1 MIPLIEIIYF
11 IFFSISVILF
21 LIYIYKSLRKQ
32 SDFKYLIIA
41 LLFFIINIF
50 IDNKLS
56 NLVINEINSEIS
68 NSTKIIF
75 IDKKKNRIEIDKNS
89 SELKINTTSQ
99 KHSEKKV
106 ENYLLISPK
115 STRIILREDPKSKGK
130 FWLKYPK
137 YYFSNIKAVGYLE
150 INSK

>member
-1 MIPLIEIIYF
+1 MITFLEIIYF

-50 IDNKLS
+50 IDSKLS

-75 IDKKKNRIEIDKNS
+75 IDSNKNRIEIDKNS
-89 SELKINTTSQ
+89 SELKIKTTSQ

-115 STRIILREDPKSKGK
+115 NTRIILREESKSKSK
-130 FWLKYPK
+130 FWIKYQK

>member
-1 MIPLIEIIYF
+1 MITFLESVYF
-11 IFFSISVILF
+11 IFFIISVILF

-32 SDFKYLIIA
+32 PDFKYLIIA

-56 NLVINEINSEIS
+56 NLAINEINSEIS

-75 IDKKKNRIEIDKNS
+75 IDSNKNQIEIDKNS

-99 KHSEKKV
+99 KHSEKKI

-115 STRIILREDPKSKGK
+115 NTRIILREDSRSKGK
-130 FWLKYPK
+130 FWIKYSK

-150 INSK
+150 IKSK

>member
-1 MIPLIEIIYF
+1 MITFLEFVYF
-11 IFFSISVILF
+11 IFFLISVILF

-32 SDFKYLIIA
+32 YDFKYIIIA

-50 IDNKLS
+50 IDSKLS

-75 IDKKKNRIEIDKNS
+75 IDNNKNRIEIDKNS

-106 ENYLLISPK
+106 ENDLLIFPTN
-115 STRIILREDPKSKGK
+115 TRVILREDSKSKSK
-130 FWLKYPK
+130 FWIKYSK